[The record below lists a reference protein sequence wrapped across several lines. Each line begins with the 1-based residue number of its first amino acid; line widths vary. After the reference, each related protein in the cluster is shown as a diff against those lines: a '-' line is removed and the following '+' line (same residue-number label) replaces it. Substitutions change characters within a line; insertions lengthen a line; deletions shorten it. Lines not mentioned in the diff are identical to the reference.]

1 MATAGHH
8 DPAPHDPKLSR
19 APMDEKAA
27 IERATAEGFLRL
39 YNKETGNTFV
49 VTGVGDA
56 PDIKCQDNQ
65 GKTLN
70 LEITLTE
77 DRPRDIQAALGRSEH
92 RSPQALQEHLQRVR
106 EGKANPLERTSSLG
120 GNVSS
125 AIVSR
130 ILSKLEKRYGSH
142 TALVIRDTSGVDWD
156 WDFEIPDIR
165 DKLADISNPFDEGVW
180 ILNRSKDRLFR
191 VL

>member
-1 MATAGHH
+1 MFPLNPDGLPMATDG
-8 DPAPHDPKLSR
+8 PAPHDPKLSR

-70 LEITLTE
+70 LEISLTE

-92 RSPQALQEHLQRVR
+92 RSPH
-106 EGKANPLERTSSLG
+106 
-120 GNVSS
+120 
-125 AIVSR
+125 AI
-130 ILSKLEKRYGSH
+130 
-142 TALVIRDTSGVDWD
+142 
-156 WDFEIPDIR
+156 
-165 DKLADISNPFDEGVW
+165 
-180 ILNRSKDRLFR
+180 
-191 VL
+191 